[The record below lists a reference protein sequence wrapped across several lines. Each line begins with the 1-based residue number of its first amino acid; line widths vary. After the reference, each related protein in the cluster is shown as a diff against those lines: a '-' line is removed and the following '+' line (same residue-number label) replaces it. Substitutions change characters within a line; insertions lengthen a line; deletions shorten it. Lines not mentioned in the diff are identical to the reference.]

1 MHCCE
6 NHPNLQKTDVPIDP
20 VCGMR
25 VHNPH
30 PKLATLYKGQKY
42 YFCVEACLNEFKRH
56 PERCLKAK
64 KGPEPRKKGL
74 WGRYLDRLNKATGGK
89 AIKCH

>member
-6 NHPNLQKTDVPIDP
+6 NHQDPQKYAVSICP
-20 VCGMR
+20 VCGME
-25 VHNPH
+25 VHRPN

-42 YFCVEACLNEFKRH
+42 DFCVEACLNEFKRH

-64 KGPEPRKKGL
+64 KGLEPRKIGL